1 MYTIVEPYNNTP
13 ESTEGNVPF
22 FLVKDSNGNTV
33 YYAVTKQECETWIN
47 NQ

>member
-1 MYTIVEPYNNTP
+1 MYTIIEPYKNTP

-22 FLVKDSNGNTV
+22 FIIKDSNGNTV